1 MKERRIALSYT
12 PHFLL
17 EAGNLPIESVAE
29 QVGFFSAVTYRQQFK
44 ARFGVSPVEW
54 RKTFRTGGI
63 DISER

>member
-29 QVGFFSAVTYRQQFK
+29 QVGFLSAVTYRSSLK
-44 ARFGVSPVEW
+44 PALA
-54 RKTFRTGGI
+54 
-63 DISER
+63 